1 MAENKPAQTG
11 SSAPATQANKQP
23 VSIERVFYNQL
34 NQYESTIVKLIGDTG
49 IKPEKFIEQVYTS
62 IRKTPAL
69 LKCDRASLFGAI
81 LTSAELGL
89 VPNSP
94 FGFSYIIP
102 YGEQASFQ
110 IGYQGIIQLMYRVPG
125 VKNVS
130 AEVVY
135 SKDDFDYEI
144 FPIKK
149 INKHK
154 PYIPKDAK
162 DSRGDII
169 ATYAVVLMDGLKEPL
184 FEIIFKEDLDK
195 IKKLSKAANSGSSP
209 YNNGT
214 DIMNWMLKKAPIKQI
229 FKTMRKETAPASTNS
244 GLALDDILDKGGI
257 LRLDEEGKVQI
268 SYTEPS
274 TKASKGVS
282 RIYQGAASDIKPEP
296 EATPDPLAANSDF
309 DNQGTPPPPVTD
321 NASGQGNLPL

>member
-1 MAENKPAQTG
+1 MEDNKPAPQAG
-11 SSAPATQANKQP
+11 SSAPAAQAKPP
-23 VSIERVFYNQL
+23 VSIERVFYSQL
-34 NQYESTIVKLIGDTG
+34 TQYESTIVKLIGDTG

-125 VKNVS
+125 VKNIS

-144 FPIKK
+144 FPVKK

-169 ATYAVVLMDGLKEPL
+169 ATYAVVIMDGLENPL

-229 FKTMRKETAPASTNS
+229 FKTMRKETAPTSTNA
-244 GLALDDILDKGGI
+244 GLALDDLLDKGGI
-257 LRLDEEGKVQI
+257 LKLGDDGKVQI
-268 SYTEPS
+268 SYPEGTNG
-274 TKASKGVS
+274 TKAAKGVS
-282 RIYQGAASDIKPEP
+282 RIYQGAASDVKAEP
-296 EATPDPLAANSDF
+296 EIDPMAPNTDF
-309 DNQGTPPPPVTD
+309 ENQGTSPTQPPTNDP
-321 NASGQGNLPL
+321 GQGNLPL